1 MEVLHVNQ
9 DNHDR
14 NLTSAE
20 RIMEIVSKNG
30 LATVLA
36 VVFAGYLMYNNH
48 LLTNRLEKYSE
59 SINAVNETMKT
70 IDRRLEILED
80 RKER

>member
-1 MEVLHVNQ
+1 MNQ
-9 DNHDR
+9 NNPDKYNR
-14 NLTSAE
+14 GISSAE

-36 VVFAGYLMYNNH
+36 VVFAGYLIWNNH

-59 SINAVNETMKT
+59 SINAVNETMKA